1 MPKLEEQR
9 SYSEIKLLDPD
20 ARKETQ
26 GVFVEALVSSN
37 AGADKGARNALALTF
52 AAWVAVAPIAEP
64 VSRMLTEQE
73 SEKRAAAG
81 AAIVLSFV
89 VGSHAALCRG
99 GAMSAYTRAKR
110 LGVHEA
116 VLSAH
121 VAASDLFAPLPYA
134 MLFVQFGLAWFT
146 LYILGF
152 DLGPV
157 CTVAMPFLMHLAF
170 LIRARWGR
178 TNQWRQEFE
187 MAKIEDTER
196 PPWLR
201 RLLSSRESHGYLVPP
216 SKLEQ
221 PAPECLPV
229 RAPKFDRESLQ

>member
-9 SYSEIKLLDPD
+9 SYSQIKFPDPE

-26 GVFVEALVSSN
+26 GVFVGALVSSN

-134 MLFVQFGLAWFT
+134 VLFVQCGLAWLTF
-146 LYILGF
+146 YILGF

-157 CTVAMPFLMHLAF
+157 GALSMPSLMHLAF

-178 TNQWRQEFE
+178 MNQWRQEFE
-187 MAKIEDTER
+187 LAKIEDAER

-201 RLLSSRESHGYLVPP
+201 RLLSRRESHGHVMPL
-216 SKLEQ
+216 SKLKE
-221 PAPECLPV
+221 PTPECHPV
-229 RAPKFDRESLQ
+229 RAPELEREPLQ